1 MTSKHATRLTALV
14 LTAGIALG
22 ATAGADDRSAAL
34 RREGY
39 QAIYNLDYDRA
50 DELFREA
57 IVADPGDYAAYR
69 GAAAATWQRVLFLR
83 GTLLVDDYAGHIR
96 STKIVPMPPPPPALA
111 SAFHRDLDRAVALA
125 EKAVARHFNDAEPH
139 VGLGAA
145 LGLYVWFG
153 TSVEASTWDPGRKAR
168 RALYES
174 QLAHK
179 LDPTRKDVGLML
191 GSNQYMVGGL
201 PGTVRFLASIVGF
214 KGGRAEGLRLLEAA
228 AASPSDLQE
237 EAQFRLI
244 LTYTRA
250 GRHAEAVA
258 VVRDMERTHPGNRLL
273 LLEEACALLRNGQAA
288 EAEARLDEGIARL
301 KQETRPLMMGEEG
314 RWHWRRGMA
323 RLLTGNL
330 DGAEEDLKRA
340 LGADGV
346 RDWVLA
352 RVRIEFGKLA
362 DVRGNR
368 TKAEDEYRAALAIA
382 TRLGDKQAVSEATRL
397 LAQPFAR
404 QAAQTQVFCP

>member
-1 MTSKHATRLTALV
+1 MTSIRAARLTALV
-14 LTAGIALG
+14 LAAGIVLG
-22 ATAGADDRSAAL
+22 ATAVADERSAAL

-50 DELFREA
+50 DEFFRQA

-96 STKIVPMPPPPPALA
+96 STKTVPMPPPPPALA
-111 SAFHRDLDRAVALA
+111 AAFHRDLDRAVTLA
-125 EKAVARHFNDAEPH
+125 EKAVERQYNDAAPH
-139 VGLGAA
+139 VDLGAA
-145 LGLYVWFG
+145 LGLSVWFG
-153 TSVEASTWDPGRKAR
+153 STVEAKTWDPGRKAR
-168 RALYES
+168 RAFYES
-174 QLAHK
+174 QLAHT
-179 LDPTRKDVGLML
+179 LDPTRTDVGLVL
-191 GSNQYMVGGL
+191 GSYRYMVGGL
-201 PGTVRFLASIVGF
+201 PGTVRFLASIIGF

-228 AASPSDLQE
+228 AAGPSDLQE

-244 LTYTRA
+244 LTYTRL
-250 GRHAEAVA
+250 GRHPEAVA
-258 VVRDMERTHPGNRLL
+258 VIRDMERTHPANRLL
-273 LLEEACALLRNGQAA
+273 LLEDACALLRNRQAA

-301 KQETRPLMMGEEG
+301 RQETRPLMTGEEG

-340 LGADGV
+340 LGAGGV
-346 RDWVLA
+346 RDWVVA
-352 RVRIEFGKLA
+352 RIRIEFGKLA

-368 TKAEDEYRAALAIA
+368 AKAEEEYRAALAIA
-382 TRLGDKQAVSEATRL
+382 TRLGDTQAVSEATRL
-397 LAQPFAR
+397 LAQPFSR
-404 QAAQTQVFCP
+404 QAAQPQVFCP

>member
-1 MTSKHATRLTALV
+1 MTIMRVTRLAALV

-22 ATAGADDRSAAL
+22 ATAGADERSAAL

-50 DELFREA
+50 DELFRQA
-57 IVADPGDYAAYR
+57 IAADPGDYAAYR
-69 GAAAATWQRVLFLR
+69 GAAAATWQRVLFMR
-83 GTLLVDDYAGHIR
+83 GTMLVDDYAGHIR

-111 SAFHRDLDRAVALA
+111 AAFHRDLDHAVTLA
-125 EKAVARHFNDAEPH
+125 EKAVARHYKDAAPH
-139 VGLGAA
+139 VDLGAA

-153 TSVEASTWDPGRKAR
+153 STIEASTWDPGRKAR

-174 QLAHK
+174 ELGYK
-179 LDPTRKDVGLML
+179 LDPTRKDAGLIVG
-191 GSNQYMVGGL
+191 SYRYMVGGL
-201 PGTVRFLASIVGF
+201 PGTVRVLASLIGF
-214 KGGRAEGLRLLEAA
+214 KGGRAKGLRLLEAA

-244 LTYTRA
+244 LAYTRV
-250 GRHAEAVA
+250 GRHPEALA
-258 VVRDMERTHPGNRLL
+258 VIRDMERTHPGNRLL
-273 LLEEACALLRNGQAA
+273 LLEEACALLRDRHPA

-330 DGAEEDLKRA
+330 DGAEEDLKQA
-340 LGADGV
+340 LGDDGV
-346 RDWVLA
+346 RDWVVA
-352 RVRIEFGKLA
+352 RIRIEFGKLA
-362 DVRGNR
+362 DVRGDR
-368 TKAEDEYRAALAIA
+368 AKAEEEYRAALAIA
-382 TRLGDKQAVSEATRL
+382 TRLGDTQAVSEATRL

-404 QAAQTQVFCP
+404 QASEPQVFCP

>member
-1 MTSKHATRLTALV
+1 MTSMHATRLTALV

-22 ATAGADDRSAAL
+22 ATASADDRSAAL

-50 DELFREA
+50 DELFRQA
-57 IVADPGDYAAYR
+57 IAADPDDSGAYR

-96 STKIVPMPPPPPALA
+96 STKIVPMPPPPPTLA
-111 SAFHRDLDRAVALA
+111 AAFHRDLDRAVTLA
-125 EKAVARHFNDAEPH
+125 EKAVARHFNDAAPH
-139 VGLGAA
+139 VDLGAA
-145 LGLYVWFG
+145 LGLSVWFG
-153 TSVEASTWDPGRKAR
+153 STIEATVWNPGRKAR
-168 RALYES
+168 RAFYES

-191 GSNQYMVGGL
+191 GSHQIMVGGL
-201 PGTVRFLASIVGF
+201 PGTVQFLASIVGF

-237 EAQFRLI
+237 EAQFRLF
-244 LTYTRA
+244 LTYTRMS
-250 GRHAEAVA
+250 RHAEAVA

-288 EAEARLDEGIARL
+288 EAEALLDEGISRL

-330 DGAEEDLKRA
+330 DGAEEDLRRA

-352 RVRIEFGKLA
+352 RIRIEFGKLA

-368 TKAEDEYRAALAIA
+368 TKADEEYRAALAIA
-382 TRLGDKQAVSEATRL
+382 VRLGDKQAVSEATRL

-404 QAAQTQVFCP
+404 

>member
-1 MTSKHATRLTALV
+1 MRATRLTALI

-22 ATAGADDRSAAL
+22 ATAGADERSAAL

-39 QAIYNLDYDRA
+39 LAIYNLDYDRA
-50 DELFREA
+50 DELFRQA
-57 IVADPGDYAAYR
+57 IVADPGDDAAYR

-96 STKIVPMPPPPPALA
+96 STKIVPMPPAPPALA
-111 SAFHRDLDRAVALA
+111 SAFRRDLDRAVMLA
-125 EKAVARHFNDAEPH
+125 EKAVERHYNEATPH

-153 TSVEASTWDPGRKAR
+153 STVDAATWDPGRKAR
-168 RALYES
+168 RAFYES
-174 QLAHK
+174 QLAHT
-179 LDPTRKDVGLML
+179 LDPARTDVGLIL
-191 GSNQYMVGGL
+191 GSYRYMVGGL

-228 AASPSDLQE
+228 ASSPSDLQQ

-244 LTYTRA
+244 LIYTRA
-250 GRHAEAVA
+250 GRHAEATA
-258 VVRDMERTHPGNRLL
+258 VIRDMERTHAGNRLL
-273 LLEEACALLRNGQAA
+273 VLEEACALLRNGQPA

-301 KQETRPLMMGEEG
+301 KRETRPLMMGEEG
-314 RWHWRRGMA
+314 RWYWKRGMA
-323 RLLTGNL
+323 RVLTGSL

-352 RVRIEFGKLA
+352 RIRIEFGKLA

-368 TKAEDEYRAALAIA
+368 AKAEEEYRAALAMA
-382 TRLGDKQAVSEATRL
+382 TRLGDKQAVSEATRF

-404 QAAQTQVFCP
+404 QAPQPQVFCP

>member
-1 MTSKHATRLTALV
+1 MTSMRATRLTALV

-22 ATAGADDRSAAL
+22 ATAGADERSAAL

-39 QAIYNLDYDRA
+39 QAIYNLDYNRA
-50 DELFREA
+50 DELFRQA
-57 IVADPGDYAAYR
+57 IVADPGDDAAYR

-96 STKIVPMPPPPPALA
+96 STKTVPMPPPPPALA
-111 SAFHRDLDRAVALA
+111 SAFHRDLDRAVTLA
-125 EKAVARHFNDAEPH
+125 EKAVERHYNDAAPH
-139 VGLGAA
+139 IGLGAA

-153 TSVEASTWDPGRKAR
+153 STVEARTWGPGRKAR
-168 RALYES
+168 RAFYES
-174 QLAHK
+174 QLAHT
-179 LDPTRKDVGLML
+179 LDPARADVGLVL
-191 GSNQYMVGGL
+191 GSYRYMVGGL
-201 PGTVRFLASIVGF
+201 PGTVRFLASIIGF
-214 KGGRAEGLRLLEAA
+214 KGGRAEGRRLLEAA

-244 LTYTRA
+244 LIHTRE
-250 GRHAEAVA
+250 GRHAEAVT
-258 VVRDMERTHPGNRLL
+258 VIRDMERTHAGNRLL
-273 LLEEACALLRNGQAA
+273 VLEEACALLRNRQPA

-323 RLLTGNL
+323 RVLTGNL

-352 RVRIEFGKLA
+352 RIRIEFGKLA

-368 TKAEDEYRAALAIA
+368 TKAEEEYRAALAIA
-382 TRLGDKQAVSEATRL
+382 TRLGDEQAVSEATRF

-404 QAAQTQVFCP
+404 QAAQPQMFCP